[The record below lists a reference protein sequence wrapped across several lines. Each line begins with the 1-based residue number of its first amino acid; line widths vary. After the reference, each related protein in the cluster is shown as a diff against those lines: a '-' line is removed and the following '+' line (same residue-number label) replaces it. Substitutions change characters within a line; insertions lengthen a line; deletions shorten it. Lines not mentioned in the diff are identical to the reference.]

1 MSMPKYKKSKCILAA
16 LTQGRRAGQIPIL
29 MTFAYDWSQTWKPIG
44 ATRLLKHP
52 ISAFKADLRAFR
64 VLATGESDRYVFG
77 NQ

>member
-1 MSMPKYKKSKCILAA
+1 MNMPKYKKSKCILAA
-16 LTQGRRAGQIPIL
+16 VRPGPRAGQIPIL

-52 ISAFKADLRAFR
+52 TSAFKADLRAFWG
-64 VLATGESDRYVFG
+64 LATGESDRYVFG